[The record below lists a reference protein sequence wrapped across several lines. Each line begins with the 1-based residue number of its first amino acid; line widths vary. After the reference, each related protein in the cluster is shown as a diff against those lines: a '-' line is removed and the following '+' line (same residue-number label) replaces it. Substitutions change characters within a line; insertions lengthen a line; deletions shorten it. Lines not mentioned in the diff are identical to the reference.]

1 MAAVI
6 QLKDGGVETVFDLD
20 GLLRIIDE
28 RMGDEARRW
37 LEEWLLERES
47 EGDYIDDLETELKS
61 AKEHHRDV
69 ICRVREQSE
78 TIARLIREK
87 NIDRAALSHA
97 AGIIGMITWRELN
110 V

>member
-28 RMGDEARRW
+28 RMGDEARR
-37 LEEWLLERES
+37 
-47 EGDYIDDLETELKS
+47 ELKS